1 MNIQNVMF
9 SNPYCYCLGGFV
21 LLDGNTF
28 ELAGNWEN
36 GMNAEM
42 GYDFWYQ
49 PGHNVMVSSEW
60 GAPRAWRSGFNPE
73 HVKQGRP

>member
-1 MNIQNVMF
+1 MNGKN
-9 SNPYCYCLGGFV
+9 
-21 LLDGNTF
+21 F

-60 GAPRAWRSGFNPE
+60 GAPRAWRSGFKPE
-73 HVKQGRP
+73 HVKEGMWRAP